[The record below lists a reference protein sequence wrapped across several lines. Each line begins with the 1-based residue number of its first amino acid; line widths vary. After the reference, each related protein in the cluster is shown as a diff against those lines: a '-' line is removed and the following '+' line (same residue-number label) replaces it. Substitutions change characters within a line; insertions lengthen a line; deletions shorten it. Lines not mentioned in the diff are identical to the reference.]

1 MGDALHARVHAL
13 ARKGTRTRLGSIGRW
28 HTRGRLPVRANIAA
42 YYIPAGRD
50 VARAQGALRA
60 RAGGRLCGGGMGGA
74 RTRAQSRR
82 AFARLVPAAA
92 PARPVALTTLSA
104 SAGAAIDHDPALE
117 RSAVAPS
124 M

>member
-1 MGDALHARVHAL
+1 MGDALHARVRAL

-28 HTRGRLPVRANIAA
+28 HTRGRLPVRENITA
-42 YYIPAGRD
+42 YYTAGRD